1 MKTELQIDV
10 KDIDHLGIIAGII
23 DEIGIV
29 EIIDQALG
37 THAQEKVSAGLV
49 VKAIIINCMG
59 FLTAPLY
66 LFSQFFVGKA
76 TEHLI
81 GDGVKAEHLNESRL
95 GRVLDQLYEYGITLI
110 FVKIACVTHI
120 LHQAKRIRINRK

>member
-29 EIIDQALG
+29 EIIDREIG

-49 VKAIIINCMG
+49 VKAMIINCMG
-59 FLTAPLY
+59 FLSAPLY
-66 LFSQFFVGKA
+66 LCKSIFCG
-76 TEHLI
+76 
-81 GDGVKAEHLNESRL
+81 ES
-95 GRVLDQLYEYGITLI
+95 
-110 FVKIACVTHI
+110 
-120 LHQAKRIRINRK
+120 NRTSNRCWSKS